1 VDPVDTKVRLRG
13 REALLVD
20 TAGIRKKARVERGV
34 ESASVMR
41 ALRVLE
47 RTDVAVLLVDATQG
61 VAEQDARLLGLCVGR
76 GRPVIVGLNK
86 ADTLSADARRK
97 ATRDARDA
105 LHFATWVPTVAL
117 SAKTGFGVSKLVDR
131 VLRGYD
137 AFQRRIPTAELN
149 RFFRDVLERQPPP
162 TSGGKAPRLYY
173 VTQAE
178 SAPPVFVVMAS
189 APDKVRESY
198 RRFVANQIR
207 EAFAFEGV
215 PIIVRFRKK
224 SQRK

>member
-1 VDPVDTKVRLRG
+1 
-13 REALLVD
+13 
-20 TAGIRKKARVERGV
+20 
-34 ESASVMR
+34 
-41 ALRVLE
+41 
-47 RTDVAVLLVDATQG
+47 
-61 VAEQDARLLGLCVGR
+61 
-76 GRPVIVGLNK
+76 
-86 ADTLSADARRK
+86 
-97 ATRDARDA
+97 
-105 LHFATWVPTVAL
+105 VAL

>member
-1 VDPVDTKVRLRG
+1 
-13 REALLVD
+13 
-20 TAGIRKKARVERGV
+20 
-34 ESASVMR
+34 
-41 ALRVLE
+41 
-47 RTDVAVLLVDATQG
+47 
-61 VAEQDARLLGLCVGR
+61 
-76 GRPVIVGLNK
+76 
-86 ADTLSADARRK
+86 
-97 ATRDARDA
+97 
-105 LHFATWVPTVAL
+105 
-117 SAKTGFGVSKLVDR
+117 